1 MEEAN
6 DRKFML
12 ITKHQAD
19 YRWSGVQKESEREV
33 LEREEKAL
41 KHVAF

>member
-6 DRKFML
+6 DRKFIL

-19 YRWSGVQKESEREV
+19 YRWSGMQKESERRV
-33 LEREEKAL
+33 LEREKKAPE
-41 KHVAF
+41 HVAF

>member
-19 YRWSGVQKESEREV
+19 YRRSGVQKKAKEV
-33 LEREEKAL
+33 LERGEKAP